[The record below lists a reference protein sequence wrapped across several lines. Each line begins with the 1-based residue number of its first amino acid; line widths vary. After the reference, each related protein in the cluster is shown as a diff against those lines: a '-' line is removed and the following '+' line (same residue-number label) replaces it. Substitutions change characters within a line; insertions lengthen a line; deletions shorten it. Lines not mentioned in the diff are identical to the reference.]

1 MPPGPSG
8 HLVFGNLLEWLQA
21 RNGGTMVPWL
31 VEQARYGEMTTLSMG
46 TKTWVLLNNS
56 RVVHEI
62 ISKRAGITH
71 ERPYFPIAG
80 GLVSRNKRL
89 FLQKTDDW
97 REGRRLLHQ
106 LIMGSDSRNHG
117 HLAEAASLGLLQAY
131 MDEPRAWHTHHYRYA
146 VAIMHKIVTN
156 TPLQRT
162 TAELEDLRQVTSTFL
177 TSINSS
183 FIEFFPQL
191 SRLPEKLQ
199 FWRSHWEE
207 MGTFHYNVFKHWW
220 AGMKPLAD
228 PSAEPSFVR
237 DAVLKTYS
245 GTEEQAMY
253 LTMLA
258 IVAGADNPRM
268 AMNTWTM
275 ACLAYPAV
283 MQQAREELDR
293 VCGSDAR
300 RLPNLDDL
308 PRLPYMCAVVKEV
321 LRWRPIVP
329 LVPQRVLVEDLEFE
343 GYRFPAG
350 TEFLINSV
358 PVCSKGYE
366 RPTEFWPERWL
377 ENDVS
382 GGGIEQGLWQFAFSG
397 GKRSCVGYKLAQK
410 ELFVALSRVLYC
422 FDYSPAGAIDDE
434 KLGHFGSGEPFP
446 VKVTIRSP
454 AHECL
459 VRREVKEGDEN
470 PIV

>member
-1 MPPGPSG
+1 M
-8 HLVFGNLLEWLQA
+8 
-21 RNGGTMVPWL
+21 
-31 VEQARYGEMTTLSMG
+31 TLSMG

-80 GLVSRNKRL
+80 GL
-89 FLQKTDDW
+89 
-97 REGRRLLHQ
+97 GRRLLHQ
-106 LIMGSDSRNHG
+106 LIMRSDSRNHG
-117 HLAEAASLGLLQAY
+117 QLAEAASLGLLQAY
-131 MDEPRAWHTHHYRYA
+131 MDEPRAWHTHHSRYA
-146 VAIMHKIVTN
+146 VAIMHRIVTN
-156 TPLQRT
+156 TPLQWT
-162 TAELEDLRQVTSTFL
+162 TAELEDLRQVTSTFP

-183 FIEFFPQL
+183 FVEFFPQL
-191 SRLPEKLQ
+191 SRLLKKLQ
-199 FWRSHWEE
+199 FWRSLWED

-220 AGMKPLAD
+220 A
-228 PSAEPSFVR
+228 
-237 DAVLKTYS
+237 
-245 GTEEQAMY
+245 EQAMY

-258 IVAGADNPRM
+258 IVARADNPLM

-283 MQQAREELDR
+283 MQQAREELSC
-293 VCGSDAR
+293 VCGSNAH
-300 RLPNLDDL
+300 RLPTLDDL

-350 TEFLINSV
+350 TEFLINSI
-358 PVCSKGYE
+358 PVCSNGYE

-377 ENDVS
+377 ENNVS
-382 GGGIEQGLWQFAFSG
+382 GGGIEQGLWQFTFCG
-397 GKRSCVGYKLAQK
+397 GRRSCVGYRLAQK
-410 ELFVALSRVLYC
+410 ELVMALSRLLYC

-434 KLGHFGSGEPFP
+434 KLGHFGPGEPFP

-459 VRREVKEGDEN
+459 VRREVKKGGKN